1 MWDLRRPDLTRTRR
15 LAAKHG
21 HLGANNNIGIRCE
34 SFRFFTIFPKWKAGL
49 MEQSQAARRPRLVI
63 PSIGER
69 KYYTELISIVSCCL
83 PSFLH
88 FTLVVIPTHTSK
100 TRASKCEQ
108 YLASLIHNPNIQHR
122 NFKLLKLIAS
132 HALMTRDLM
141 STHFCWWST
150 SSRLVTKTLHL
161 KLNDAFQKRWKEVK
175 SIHETIRDERIYL
188 DQVVSMIIFNFSF
201 YIRYRYRC
209 RL

>member
-1 MWDLRRPDLTRTRR
+1 MFTCRIDRSSVLYCEQNLNIMGTNIIFEVTFKSSLSTYFISIKGRTNTLAALHCEMWDLRRPDLTRTRR

-88 FTLVVIPTHTSK
+88 FTLVVIPRTQVK
-100 TRASKCEQ
+100 QEP
-108 YLASLIHNPNIQHR
+108 LNVNNI
-122 NFKLLKLIAS
+122 
-132 HALMTRDLM
+132 
-141 STHFCWWST
+141 
-150 SSRLVTKTLHL
+150 
-161 KLNDAFQKRWKEVK
+161 
-175 SIHETIRDERIYL
+175 
-188 DQVVSMIIFNFSF
+188 
-201 YIRYRYRC
+201 
-209 RL
+209 

>member
-1 MWDLRRPDLTRTRR
+1 MKSWTDGTKPGST
-15 LAAKHG
+15 AASSCDTQHRWEEIL
-21 HLGANNNIGIRCE
+21 HRINIYCE
-34 SFRFFTIFPKWKAGL
+34 LLSAVLPAFHF
-49 MEQSQAARRPRLVI
+49 
-63 PSIGER
+63 
-69 KYYTELISIVSCCL
+69 SCD
-83 PSFLH
+83 S
-88 FTLVVIPTHTSK
+88 THTSK

-132 HALMTRDLM
+132 HALMTRVLM

-188 DQVVSMIIFNFSF
+188 DQVIFSSLYLSVVIKSMQEQNV
-201 YIRYRYRC
+201 
-209 RL
+209 